1 MGVLAVMFAVS
12 YEYEIYSAINKTFP
26 SDLVRRLKGSAA
38 GQDAGF
44 SNPASAKSA
53 TVNVVTY
60 SDANIVMVGV
70 SITATGPSAETF
82 PAYNVVNRGLAEIL
96 RWVC

>member
-60 SDANIVMVGV
+60 SDANIV